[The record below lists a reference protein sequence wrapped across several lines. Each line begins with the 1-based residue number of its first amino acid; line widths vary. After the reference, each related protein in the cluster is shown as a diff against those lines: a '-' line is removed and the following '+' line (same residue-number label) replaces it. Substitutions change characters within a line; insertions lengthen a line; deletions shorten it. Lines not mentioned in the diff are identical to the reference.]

1 MNTAR
6 NALGAAILFTV
17 LAGAFPAAAADSK
30 SGTDTDAK
38 KKVFQQ
44 KTEDQYI
51 SAYFGV
57 NRNLGRAWV
66 EVAVAPYVDTPQR
79 DVIARKMI
87 KGLYYDAERKAVIYQ
102 QGGKETVCAEDWHFL
117 LSTSLK
123 TTGNCE
129 LKVSAKARN
138 VDDGFTV
145 DKEPVTKVTLIAH
158 KLTPA
163 KAAKAAMGD
172 VDVIVIAP
180 DENN

>member
-1 MNTAR
+1 MNATKK
-6 NALGAAILFTV
+6 ALGGAVLCTI
-17 LAGAFPAAAADSK
+17 LAGALPAAAADSK
-30 SGTDTDAK
+30 STTDTDAK
-38 KKVFQQ
+38 KKVLQQ
-44 KTEDQYI
+44 KTEDQYV

-102 QGGKETVCAEDWHFL
+102 KGGKETVCATDWHFL

-123 TTGNCE
+123 TTGNCD
-129 LKVSAKARN
+129 LKVTTKAKN

-145 DKEPVTKVTLIAH
+145 DKEPLTKVTLVAH
-158 KLTPA
+158 NLAPA
-163 KAAKAAMGD
+163 KTAKSEMGD

>member
-1 MNTAR
+1 MDTTR
-6 NALGAAILFTV
+6 STLGAAVLFIA
-17 LAGAFPAAAADSK
+17 LAGAVPAAAAGNK
-30 SGTDTDAK
+30 PTTETDAK
-38 KKVFQQ
+38 KKVLQQ
-44 KTEDQYI
+44 KTEDQYV

-66 EVAVAPYVDTPQR
+66 EVAVQPYVDTPQR

-102 QGGKETVCAEDWHFL
+102 REGKETVCAEDWHFL

-129 LKVSAKARN
+129 LKVSAKPRK

-145 DKEPVTKVTLIAH
+145 ETEPVTKVTLVAH
-158 KLTPA
+158 NLTPA
-163 KAAKAAMGD
+163 KTAKAAMGD

-180 DENN
+180 DESN

>member
-1 MNTAR
+1 MNTTKK
-6 NALGAAILFTV
+6 ALGAAVLFTV
-17 LAGAFPAAAADSK
+17 LAGALPAAAAGNK
-30 SGTDTDAK
+30 PTTDTDAK
-38 KKVFQQ
+38 KKVLQQ
-44 KTEDQYI
+44 KTEDQYV

-66 EVAVAPYVDTPQR
+66 EVAVTPFVDTPQR

-102 QGGKETVCAEDWHFL
+102 REGKETVCAEDWHFL

-129 LKVSAKARN
+129 LKVSAKARK

-145 DKEPVTKVTLIAH
+145 ENEPITKVTLVAH
-158 KLTPA
+158 NLTPA
-163 KAAKAAMGD
+163 KTAKASMGD